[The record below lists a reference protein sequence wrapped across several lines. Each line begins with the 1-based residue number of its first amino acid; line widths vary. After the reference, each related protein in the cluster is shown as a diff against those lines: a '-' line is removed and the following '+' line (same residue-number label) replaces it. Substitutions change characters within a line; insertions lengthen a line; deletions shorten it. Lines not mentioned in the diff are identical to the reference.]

1 MMGNASFAE
10 GFWFAMSVAG
20 LAISWLL
27 LRLAARDAC
36 SARISTHPNRL
47 EWLSIAQNDLRIES
61 AHLGFHFIC
70 ATIGWLAMQAPPPAA
85 PSVRNLLSVVIP
97 FLLFSVQWAFV
108 AAGYLNWRH
117 REGLLKVS
125 IALGDASQAKTD
137 G

>member
-1 MMGNASFAE
+1 MNASFAE

-20 LAISWLL
+20 LVISWIL

-36 SARISTHPNRL
+36 SARASTHPNRL
-47 EWLSIAQNDLRIES
+47 EWLSVAQNDLRIES
-61 AHLGFHFIC
+61 AHLGLHFTC
-70 ATIGWLAMQAPPPAA
+70 AAIGWLVMQAPSPAA
-85 PSVRNLLSVVIP
+85 PGVRNLLSVIIP
-97 FLLFSVQWAFV
+97 SLLFSVQWAFV

-125 IALGDASQAKTD
+125 IAQSDASQAKTD